1 MRYDP
6 ELSTFGTFRCLSC
19 SNYVSR
25 MNYLNSNLSEKA
37 RDIRIFHAL
46 KHLIGN
52 NFRTLYEMVKKLF
65 LTLCFAGGLLAA
77 AIAGSLYYLV
87 VVEPGEEIQR
97 ENIKLILG
105 KESGVFY
112 SDGVTRL
119 GVFFDTAHRKYVHYS
134 EIPTD
139 FINALIAAED
149 ARFFEHFGFDPVG
162 IIRAMVRNI
171 QAKRI
176 VQGGSTLTQQT
187 AKNLFKRSE
196 RSFEE
201 KLKELLFALRLE
213 YHYSKKD
220 ILEFYANQF
229 YVSGNGHG
237 LGVAARY
244 YFDKTPAELT
254 LIECA
259 FIAGSV
265 KRPNYYNPF
274 RKKTEAGVA
283 LAHERAQIRL
293 KYVLAKMYEE
303 GMIDTD
309 TYNSSLAKQLVFTN
323 GKVGYALDSSM
334 ELVREAVSSTEVRE
348 ALEEHGIT
356 NIATSGVKI
365 VTTIDKGL
373 QDKTL
378 SALRG
383 ELSRLDVRMRG
394 FNRTQI
400 QEEYEKLNYTGD
412 DHLVPGAYLFGVI
425 ESISGKDEDL
435 QVKVTL
441 DKQLG
446 SGIISFAGLQKL
458 LLAYVK
464 CNKNRWG
471 EIEKGDLK
479 KFLGQIQPGDRVWVS
494 VTEIGEDGSVGLEL
508 EKYPLLQGGVI
519 VLRDGHIRAMAGGT
533 ENRFFN
539 RAVNARRSMGSAFKP
554 LVFAAARQ
562 LGWSAADLLSNQRSV
577 FVYHGMPYFPRP
589 DHKSPHEWVSM
600 SWAGVHSENLAS
612 VWLVARLCDK
622 LSPAQFREVAER
634 MDLTPRMVEGEEE
647 PYKSYR
653 RRIRDKYGIQVTTE
667 ILRKTACEMA
677 IKNLETDFIFDGMMD
692 EYAKLTNLPY
702 GYNFE
707 QYRKQLDKSFFM
719 AKRLGKQSGAREYRL
734 RRNLLQINY
743 LQLEKLADQLEAYK
757 FYIETRGERLESDST
772 SGGLYIDNNRGVF
785 CFLSP
790 DSDISGVVRVPDRE
804 LRQYLRNL
812 DSVRVAAFWDNV
824 LLEGVFS
831 ASAIRKLRT
840 QLEKEYEQLKTKLP
854 FEFAVLRH
862 VADYRMTVG
871 LFYLRELCCKLGITS
886 QLEAVLSFPLG
897 SNVVTLLEATRMYE
911 GLVTGDVT
919 VFEEAQELEDGLD
932 SESESIINNDLAIL
946 DRIETAEGKI
956 LYQAGGI
963 KRMVIGEETRTE
975 IGSILENVVKFG
987 TGRRAN
993 KAVRFAEEDGSELNL
1008 PMPLLGKT
1016 GTANNYTNA
1025 SFFGFVP
1032 EVDAGGENVKLTD
1045 GYAVGA
1051 YVGFD
1056 DNHPMR
1062 NGTTRISGAGGA
1074 LPVWC
1079 EIANALLE
1087 EKGYGSRLDPV
1098 DLSFYGL
1105 GIKRKSFGQIN
1116 LAVDVQNGGKVI
1128 SPAQEVSAASR
1139 MQPSIIAF
1147 GKVDHGGGFTPARNY
1162 QPFWAKNLH

>member
-1 MRYDP
+1 M
-6 ELSTFGTFRCLSC
+6 
-19 SNYVSR
+19 
-25 MNYLNSNLSEKA
+25 
-37 RDIRIFHAL
+37 
-46 KHLIGN
+46 IGD
-52 NFRTLYEMVKKLF
+52 NFPTLYEMVKKLF
-65 LTLCFAGGLLAA
+65 LTFCFVGVFLAA
-77 AIAGSLYYLV
+77 AVSGALYYLI

-112 SDGVTRL
+112 SDGVTKL
-119 GVFFDTAHRKYVHYS
+119 GVFFDTAHRKYVNYS

-139 FINALIAAED
+139 FVNALVAAED

-162 IIRAMVRNI
+162 IIRAMIRNV

-220 ILEFYANQF
+220 IFEFYANQF

-303 GMIDTD
+303 GMIDTS
-309 TYNSSLAKQLVFTN
+309 TYNSSLEEKLVFTN

-334 ELVREAVSSTEVRE
+334 ELVREAVSSSEVRE

-394 FNRTQI
+394 FNRTEI
-400 QEEYEKLNYTGD
+400 QEEYEKLSYTGD
-412 DHLVPGAYLFGVI
+412 GHLVPGAYLFGVI
-425 ESISGKDEDL
+425 ESISGKDDEL
-435 QVKVTL
+435 QIKVTL

-446 SGIISFAGLQKL
+446 SGIISSAGLQKL
-458 LLAYVK
+458 LLAYVRF
-464 CNKNRWG
+464 NKKRWSG
-471 EIEKGDLK
+471 VEKGDLE
-479 KFLGQIQPGDRVWVS
+479 KFLRQIQPGDRVWVS

-508 EKYPLLQGGVI
+508 EKYPLIQGGVI

-539 RAVNARRSMGSAFKP
+539 RAVNAKRSMGSAFKP

-562 LGWSAADLLSNQRSV
+562 LGWSAADLLSNQRNL
-577 FVYHGMPYFPRP
+577 FVYHGVPYFPRP
-589 DHKSPHEWVSM
+589 DHKSPYDWVSM

-612 VWLVARLCDK
+612 VWLVSKLCDK

-634 MDLTPRMVEGEEE
+634 VGLTPRVVEGEEE
-647 PYKSYR
+647 SYESYR
-653 RRIRDKYGIQVTTE
+653 SRIRDKYGIRVNSQ
-667 ILRKTACEMA
+667 ILRKTAYEMA
-677 IKNLETDFIFDGMMD
+677 IKNLETDFIFDGMMG
-692 EYAKLTNLPY
+692 EYARLSNLPY
-702 GYNFE
+702 GYNFKT
-707 QYRKQLDKSFFM
+707 YRKQLDKSFV
-719 AKRLGKQSGAREYRL
+719 AARRLGKQSKAGEYRL
-734 RRNLLQINY
+734 RRNLLQTNY
-743 LQLEKLADQLEAYK
+743 LQLEKLVDQFEAYK
-757 FYIETRGERLESDST
+757 FHIETRGELSELGGS
-772 SGGLYIDNNRGVF
+772 SGSLFVDNNRGVF
-785 CFLSP
+785 YFLSP
-790 DSDISGVVRVPDRE
+790 DSDISGVVRVPDQE

-812 DSVRVAAFWDNV
+812 DFAQTAAFWDNV
-824 LLEGVFS
+824 LLEGVFPS
-831 ASAIRKLRT
+831 SSIRRLRD
-840 QLEKEYEQLKTKLP
+840 QLETEYEQLQTRLP
-854 FEFAVLRH
+854 FEFEVLRH

-871 LFYLRELCCKLGITS
+871 LFYLRELCRELGITS

-897 SNVVTLLEATRMYE
+897 SNVVTLFEATRMYE

-919 VFEEAQELEDGLD
+919 VFEEKQEIDGSFD
-932 SESESIINNDLAIL
+932 SESETIVNDDLAIL

-956 LYQAGGI
+956 LYQANGI
-963 KRMVIGEETRTE
+963 KRTIIGAETRIE

-993 KAVRFAEEDGSELNL
+993 KLVRFAEKDGSELNL

-1032 EVDAGGENVKLTD
+1032 EVDASGENVKLTD

-1056 DNHPMR
+1056 DNHPMKK
-1062 NGTTRISGAGGA
+1062 GTTRISGAGGA
-1074 LPVWC
+1074 LPAWC
-1079 EIANALLE
+1079 EVANALLE
-1087 EKGYGSRLDPV
+1087 EKRYSSRLDPV

-1105 GIKRKSFGQIN
+1105 GIKRKNFGQVN
-1116 LAVDVQNGGKVI
+1116 LAVDDQNGGKVI
-1128 SPAQEVSAASR
+1128 VPAQEVSVVSR

-1147 GKVDHGGGFTPARNY
+1147 GKIDSGGGFTPTRNY